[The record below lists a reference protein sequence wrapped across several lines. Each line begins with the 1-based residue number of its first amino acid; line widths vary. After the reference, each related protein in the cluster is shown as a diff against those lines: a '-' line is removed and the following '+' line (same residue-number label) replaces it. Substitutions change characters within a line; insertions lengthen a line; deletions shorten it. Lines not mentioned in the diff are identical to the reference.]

1 MATDANFRSIFRA
14 FFLCTDTYRDEV
26 SFEGSLVCIDIF
38 VNHPIPMSIKR
49 RNFIGLSTAT
59 LATGLFSCNTPSTWQ
74 ENATPS
80 GSLKSIAGNVT
91 PISKAEREARI
102 AKAQRLLI
110 ENKMDALVIEAG
122 TSLNYFTGIMWGAS
136 ERTMAAIIPAKG
148 DVKYICPGF
157 EEARLREQI
166 TIGTEVFAW
175 QEDESPYKLVTKV
188 IKDAGITFNTVAFEE
203 RVRFFIADGIRKEAP
218 NFNYVSGDAVTVP
231 CRIIKSAAEIKLMQ
245 TAMDITLAAIKY
257 GASQLKE
264 GMTQGDLSSIIVK
277 AQNELGG
284 NADFALCL
292 FGTSS
297 AFPHGSNQPQ
307 TLKKGDIVLM
317 DCGCL
322 VEGYNSDITRT
333 IVFGEPSRR
342 QQEIWTLEKDA
353 QSAGFAA
360 AQIGATGD
368 AVDAAARKVITDA
381 GFGPGYKLPGLP
393 HRTGHGIGMDGH
405 EWGNMV
411 KGNKQPLE
419 LGMCFSIEPNISIV
433 GEFGVRL
440 EDCVYM
446 TEQGPQWFTRQS
458 KSLSEP
464 FG

>member
-1 MATDANFRSIFRA
+1 
-14 FFLCTDTYRDEV
+14 
-26 SFEGSLVCIDIF
+26 
-38 VNHPIPMSIKR
+38 MSIKR
-49 RNFIGLSTAT
+49 RDFIGLTT
-59 LATGLFSCNTPSTWQ
+59 TTVATGILSGLTSCKAKVDQDETVTAS
-74 ENATPS
+74 S
-80 GSLKSIAGNVT
+80 GLKSMTGSVT
-91 PISKAEREARI
+91 PISKSEREARI
-102 AKAQRLLI
+102 AKAQRLLT
-110 ENKMDALVIEAG
+110 ENKMDALVLESG
-122 TSLNYFTGIMWGAS
+122 TALTYFTGITWWPS

-148 DVKYICPGF
+148 DVKYVCPGF

-166 TIGTEVFAW
+166 TIGTEVLAW
-175 QEDESPYKLVTKV
+175 QEDESPYELIAKA
-188 IKDAGITFNTVAFEE
+188 IKDAGIVFSNVAIEE
-203 RVRFFIADGIRKEAP
+203 RVRFFIADGIRKAAP
-218 NFNYVSGDAVTVP
+218 NLNCVSGDPVTIP
-231 CRIIKSAAEIKLMQ
+231 CRIVKSAAEIKLMQ

-264 GMTQGDLSSIIVK
+264 GMSQGDLSSIINN

-284 NADFALCL
+284 SADFALCL

-297 AFPHGSNQPQ
+297 AFPHGSKQPQ
-307 TLKKGDIVLM
+307 QLKQGDIVLM

-333 IVFGEPSRR
+333 IVFGESTER
-342 QQEIWTLEKDA
+342 QKQIWSLEKEA

-360 AQIGATGD
+360 AQLGAPCE

-411 KGNKQPLE
+411 KGNKQLLE
-419 LGMCFSIEPNISIV
+419 PGMCFSIEPNISIV

-446 TEQGPQWFTRQS
+446 TEEGPKWFSQQS
-458 KSLSEP
+458 KSINEP